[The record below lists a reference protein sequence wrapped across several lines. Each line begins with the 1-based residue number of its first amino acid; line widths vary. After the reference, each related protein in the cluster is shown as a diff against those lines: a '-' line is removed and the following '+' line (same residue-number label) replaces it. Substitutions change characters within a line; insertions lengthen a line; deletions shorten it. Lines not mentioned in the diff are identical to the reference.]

1 MLREAVPVMAQT
13 KAQMT
18 KQEKE
23 WQAKDDA
30 RTLATAEVVKND
42 SARLSAAKVAARV
55 MAEEEKEEAKAMT
68 RVANM
73 RKTNTLS
80 SSPSNDKEGSE
91 KKPKRRAKPKNVHN
105 VFNRI

>member
-1 MLREAVPVMAQT
+1 MAQT

-80 SSPSNDKEGSE
+80 SNDKEGGES
-91 KKPKRRAKPKNVHN
+91 KPKRKAKPKNTHN

>member
-1 MLREAVPVMAQT
+1 MAPT

-23 WQAKDDA
+23 WRAQDDA

-42 SARLSAAKVAARV
+42 PTRLTAAKVAAKR
-55 MAEEEKEEAKAMT
+55 MAEEEKDSAIAMT
-68 RVANM
+68 RVANI
-73 RKTNTLS
+73 RKANTLS
-80 SSPSNDKEGSE
+80 PKGDGEPN
-91 KKPKRRAKPKNVHN
+91 KKKFRKAKPKNTHN

>member
-1 MLREAVPVMAQT
+1 MFGEAAPIMAQT

-23 WQAKDDA
+23 WRAQDDA
-30 RTLATAEVVKND
+30 RTLATAEVVRND
-42 SARLSAAKVAARV
+42 PTRLSAAKVAARR
-55 MAEEEKEEAKAMT
+55 MAEEEKDQAKAMT

-80 SSPSNDKEGSE
+80 SNGGSE
-91 KKPKRRAKPKNVHN
+91 KKSRRAKAKPKNTHN

>member
-1 MLREAVPVMAQT
+1 MLREAPTIMAQT

-23 WQAKDDA
+23 WRAQDDA

-42 SARLSAAKVAARV
+42 PPRLSAAKVAAKR
-55 MAEEEKEEAKAMT
+55 MAEEEKDSAKAMT
-68 RVANM
+68 RVAGI
-73 RKTNTLS
+73 RKANTLS
-80 SSPSNDKEGSE
+80 NDKDEGE
-91 KKPKRRAKPKNVHN
+91 GAKKKAKRAKPKNTHN